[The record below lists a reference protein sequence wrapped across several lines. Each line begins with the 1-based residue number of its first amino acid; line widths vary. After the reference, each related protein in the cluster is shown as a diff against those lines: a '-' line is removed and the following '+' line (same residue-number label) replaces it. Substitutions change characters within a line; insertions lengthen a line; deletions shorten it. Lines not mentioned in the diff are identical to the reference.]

1 MAATSKAKRVSEIN
15 DLQKDL
21 QAQTVTRNPEQTE
34 ENKVK
39 VKFLTMICASYGTF
53 MPGETGEIPESYVP
67 ELVRLGRCEVIKAQ
81 ERA

>member
-1 MAATSKAKRVSEIN
+1 MAASSKAKKVSEIN

-21 QAQTVTRNPEQTE
+21 QAQTVTRDPVHTE

-53 MPGETGEIPESYVP
+53 MPGEVGEIPESYVK
-67 ELVRLGRCEVIKAQ
+67 ELVECRKCEILKD
-81 ERA
+81 

>member
-1 MAATSKAKRVSEIN
+1 MAASSKAKRVSEIN

-53 MPGETGEIPESYVP
+53 MPGETGEIPETYVSA
-67 ELVRLGRCEVIKAQ
+67 LVNLGKCEVIKKQ
-81 ERA
+81 EQA

>member
-1 MAATSKAKRVSEIN
+1 MAASSKAKKVSEIN

-53 MPGETGEIPESYVP
+53 MPGEVGEIPESYVK
-67 ELVRLGRCEVIKAQ
+67 ELVECRKCEILKD
-81 ERA
+81 